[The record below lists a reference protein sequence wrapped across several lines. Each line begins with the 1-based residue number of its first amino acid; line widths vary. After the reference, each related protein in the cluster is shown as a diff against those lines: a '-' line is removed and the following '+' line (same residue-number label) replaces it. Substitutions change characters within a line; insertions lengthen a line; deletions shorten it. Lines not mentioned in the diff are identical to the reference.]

1 MGDGIHCC
9 EYCDIYFCSSC
20 HNSGD
25 DLCKGCHQKVA
36 SARVLCGC
44 GYGVHLPEFQHCSR
58 CHEISRKQQES
69 QWYVQLVYTERRRL
83 MMQCCACRVICCY
96 HCDPNPDDVNMAG
109 VAASEA
115 WPGSFAH
122 PQLIQYADCTFCCSR
137 PEACSGLA
145 DFLKLA
151 HELEGE
157 HTSSDNESE
166 GEGDDVSDNDA
177 SAAEILVR

>member
-1 MGDGIHCC
+1 M
-9 EYCDIYFCSSC
+9 
-20 HNSGD
+20 
-25 DLCKGCHQKVA
+25 
-36 SARVLCGC
+36 
-44 GYGVHLPEFQHCSR
+44 VHISEFQHCTR
-58 CHEISRKQQES
+58 CHELSHPLHETAAWLAVLLHSIP
-69 QWYVQLVYTERRRL
+69 RR
-83 MMQCCACRVICCY
+83 MMQCCACRVTCCFN
-96 HCDPNPDDVNMAG
+96 CDPNPNESAVAG

-157 HTSSDNESE
+157 HTSSDNESD

-177 SAAEILVR
+177 SAAEILLR